1 MAIECELINK
11 LFLEL
16 SQVTTASTK
25 KELELRELLE
35 EANQL
40 LRSTYFIGE
49 LGHVVTNWEPFRLQI
64 KEALKK
70 QHRFF
75 HPDQYPSAAEGK

>member
-1 MAIECELINK
+1 MEIELERINK

-16 SQVTTASTK
+16 SQAMTAFTK
-25 KELELRELLE
+25 KELEMRELLE

-40 LRSTYFIGE
+40 LRSTYSIGE
-49 LGHVVTNWEPFRLQI
+49 LGGVVTDWEPFRLQI
-64 KEALKK
+64 KEAIEK